1 MATPTNSAPDS
12 DAPEPGAPSAAAPE
26 PLGERAK
33 KAMKIV
39 EENYPHDIHPGLVP
53 GISVDEQRIRYGTD
67 RIVFTV
73 VAVLITAFILWGAT
87 STDTLKA
94 VSDVALHWVVENTG
108 WLFNA
113 LVSIILLF
121 MLFIGFSRYGKIPLG
136 MDGEEPE
143 YGKFAWVAMMF
154 SAGIG
159 IGLFFFGPFEPL
171 SYFESPAPGT
181 ASPESAE
188 AVHRAMA
195 QTIFH
200 WGPHAWAVYALVGAA
215 VAYGSYRRGR
225 VPLMSSIFTPLLG
238 KKRVEGAPGRL
249 IDMFAIVATLF
260 GTSASLGIGAM
271 QIGRGVEIVGGIGRL
286 PNAALILI
294 ISVLTAG
301 FIASAVSG
309 IGKGIRMLSN
319 VNMTLTVVLAAFIFL
334 AGPTLFLLNLIP
346 ASISEYLAEV
356 LHMTGKGASWG
367 PEAAE
372 FSATWTVFYWAWWIS
387 WSPFVGIFLAR
398 ISRGRTI
405 REYVVYVLVVP
416 TLVIVAAFGIFGGTA
431 IWLKQQGA
439 AGVSVAESPQ
449 DLFFTML
456 SHLPLAQIT
465 PVLAMVCIAIFFI
478 TSADS
483 ASVVM
488 GILSQRGKAVPDK
501 KVTVFWGLAMMGIA
515 VVMLLIGGNEAL
527 QGLQNLIIVT
537 ALPFAVILLL
547 LMVAFGKDLRTDPLV
562 IRREFAAQALAN
574 AVKQGI
580 DEHGDDFAL
589 SVERTEEGQGAGS
602 DFDSHDSALT
612 DWYQRTDEDGDP
624 VEYDYETGEYEDGW
638 VPEST
643 ASGTIHMRWRRGDG
657 TQAAAEGAAIDA
669 LAEEPGAETPERDA
683 NLGAA
688 PEAERRPR
696 HGTEGER

>member
-1 MATPTNSAPDS
+1 
-12 DAPEPGAPSAAAPE
+12 
-26 PLGERAK
+26 
-33 KAMKIV
+33 
-39 EENYPHDIHPGLVP
+39 
-53 GISVDEQRIRYGTD
+53 
-67 RIVFTV
+67 
-73 VAVLITAFILWGAT
+73 FILWGAT

-94 VSDVALHWVVENTG
+94 VSDIALNWVVENTG

-113 LVSIILLF
+113 LVSIILIF

-154 SAGIG
+154 SAGVG

-171 SYFESPAPGT
+171 SYFQSPAPGT
-181 ASPESAE
+181 AEPETAE
-188 AVHRAMA
+188 AIHRAMA

-238 KKRVEGAPGRL
+238 KNRVEGSAGRL

-319 VNMTLTVVLAAFIFL
+319 VNMTLTVALAAFIFL
-334 AGPTLFLLNLIP
+334 AGPTLFLLNLVP
-346 ASISEYLAEV
+346 ASISEYLAEL

-367 PEAAE
+367 QESAD
-372 FSATWTVFYWAWWIS
+372 FGATWTVFYWAWWIS

-405 REYVVYVLVVP
+405 REYVIYVLVVP
-416 TLVIVAAFGIFGGTA
+416 TLVIVTAFGIFGGTA
-431 IWLKQQGA
+431 IWLRMQGA
-439 AGVSVAESPQ
+439 PGIDSSESAQ

-465 PVLAMVCIAIFFI
+465 PILAMVCIAIFFI

-547 LMVAFGKDLRTDPLV
+547 LMIAFGKDLRTDPLV

-589 SVERTEEGQGAGS
+589 SIERTEEGQGAGS
-602 DFDSHDSALT
+602 DFDSHDTSLT

-624 VEYDYETGEYEDGW
+624 V
-638 VPEST
+638 
-643 ASGTIHMRWRRGDG
+643 
-657 TQAAAEGAAIDA
+657 
-669 LAEEPGAETPERDA
+669 
-683 NLGAA
+683 
-688 PEAERRPR
+688 
-696 HGTEGER
+696 